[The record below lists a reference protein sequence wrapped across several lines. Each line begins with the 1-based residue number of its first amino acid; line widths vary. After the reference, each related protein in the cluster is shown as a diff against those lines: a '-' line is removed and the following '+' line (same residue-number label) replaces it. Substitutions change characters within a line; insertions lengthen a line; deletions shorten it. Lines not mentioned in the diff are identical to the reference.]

1 MVNQAFF
8 PVTTLITIHSHCLDL
23 QKSVCDTIPIKGK
36 GVVVMVIPKLEDFVK
51 EIKQLK
57 VDAKESGE
65 SSIEI
70 CSGILHKMMGD
81 HKGKNARMASCCRA
95 MYKSMNPGDEVVQ
108 LPNPKAGNTE
118 TKGFGSRLI
127 IRYYL

>member
-1 MVNQAFF
+1 ME
-8 PVTTLITIHSHCLDL
+8 
-23 QKSVCDTIPIKGK
+23 
-36 GVVVMVIPKLEDFVK
+36 IPKLEDFMK
-51 EIKQLK
+51 EIDRLK
-57 VDAKESGE
+57 VDARECGE
-65 SSIEI
+65 SSIEV
-70 CSGILHKMMGD
+70 CSGTLHKMMGD

-95 MYKSMNPGDEVVQ
+95 MYKSMKPGDEVVQ

>member
-1 MVNQAFF
+1 ME
-8 PVTTLITIHSHCLDL
+8 
-23 QKSVCDTIPIKGK
+23 
-36 GVVVMVIPKLEDFVK
+36 IPKLEDFVK
-51 EIKQLK
+51 EIETLK
-57 VDAKESGE
+57 MDARECGE

-70 CSGILHKMMGD
+70 CSGTLHKMMGD

-95 MYKSMNPGDEVVQ
+95 MYKSMNPGDEVIQ

-118 TKGFGSRLI
+118 TKGYGSRLI